1 MENQIKHVAAR
12 LKVIF
17 ISFWLLPVLLIMVG
31 ETGGEWVGMY
41 AADVRATYLAETLVI
56 LLAAICVPV
65 SLKLFAW
72 VLTRKIDKVSLPE
85 ALHLYSFWSKI
96 RIILLMLPVL
106 AGFAVYYLML
116 SNKGILCAFIAL
128 TASLF
133 CLPGEGRLRKE
144 LHINK
149 EEEA

>member
-1 MENQIKHVAAR
+1 MEEQIKHVASR

-17 ISFWLLPVLLIMVG
+17 ISFWLLPVIWIIVG
-31 ETGGEWVGMY
+31 ETGGDWVGIY
-41 AADVRATYLAETLVI
+41 AADVRTTYFAETLSI
-56 LLAAICVPV
+56 LLVAACVPV

-85 ALHLYSFWSKI
+85 ALRLYSFWSKV
-96 RIILLMLPVL
+96 RVAM
-106 AGFAVYYLML
+106 
-116 SNKGILCAFIAL
+116 LCAFIAL

>member
-1 MENQIKHVAAR
+1 MEEQIKHVVAC
-12 LKVIF
+12 LKSLF
-17 ISFWLLPVLLIMVG
+17 IGFWLLPVILIVVG
-31 ETGGEWVGMY
+31 EIGGEWVGMY
-41 AADVRATYLAETLVI
+41 AADVRATYFAETLTI
-56 LLAAICVPV
+56 LLVAICVPV
-65 SLKLFAW
+65 SLKLFAC

-85 ALHLYSFWSKI
+85 ALRLYSFWSKI
-96 RIILLMLPVL
+96 RMLLLTLPML

-116 SNKGILCAFIAL
+116 SNKGVLCAFIAL

>member
-1 MENQIKHVAAR
+1 MEEQIKHVVAC
-12 LKVIF
+12 LKSLF
-17 ISFWLLPVLLIMVG
+17 IGFWLLPVILIVVG
-31 ETGGEWVGMY
+31 EIGGEWVGMY
-41 AADVRATYLAETLVI
+41 AADVRATYFAETLTI
-56 LLAAICVPV
+56 LLVAICVPV

-85 ALHLYSFWSKI
+85 ALRLYSFWSKI
-96 RIILLMLPVL
+96 RMLLLTLPML
-106 AGFAVYYLML
+106 AGFVVYYLML
-116 SNKGILCAFIAL
+116 SNKGVLCAFIAL

>member
-1 MENQIKHVAAR
+1 
-12 LKVIF
+12 
-17 ISFWLLPVLLIMVG
+17 
-31 ETGGEWVGMY
+31 
-41 AADVRATYLAETLVI
+41 
-56 LLAAICVPV
+56 
-65 SLKLFAW
+65 

-85 ALHLYSFWSKI
+85 ALRLYSFWSKV
-96 RIILLMLPVL
+96 RVAMLSLPVWVGL
-106 AGFAVYYLML
+106 AVYYLTL
-116 SNKGILCAFIAL
+116 SNKGLLCAFIAL

>member
-17 ISFWLLPVLLIMVG
+17 VSFWLLPVLLIVVG
-31 ETGGEWVGMY
+31 ETGGEWVGTY
-41 AADVRATYLAETLVI
+41 AADVRATYFAETLVI
-56 LLAAICVPV
+56 LLVAI
-65 SLKLFAW
+65 
-72 VLTRKIDKVSLPE
+72 
-85 ALHLYSFWSKI
+85 
-96 RIILLMLPVL
+96 
-106 AGFAVYYLML
+106 
-116 SNKGILCAFIAL
+116 
-128 TASLF
+128 

>member
-17 ISFWLLPVLLIMVG
+17 ISFWLLPVLLIIVG

-106 AGFAVYYLML
+106 AGLL
-116 SNKGILCAFIAL
+116 FII
-128 TASLF
+128 S
-133 CLPGEGRLRKE
+133 C
-144 LHINK
+144 
-149 EEEA
+149 